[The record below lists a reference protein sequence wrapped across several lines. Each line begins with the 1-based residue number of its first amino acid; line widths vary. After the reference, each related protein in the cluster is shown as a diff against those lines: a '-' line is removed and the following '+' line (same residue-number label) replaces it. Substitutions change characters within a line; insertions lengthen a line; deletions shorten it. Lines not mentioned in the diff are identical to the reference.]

1 MTYARGTS
9 VSPEKSKA
17 EIEKTLRRYGAGQFV
32 SGWDADRALIG
43 FTMKD
48 RQIRF
53 TLMLPPVEAFQ
64 KTDTGR
70 NRSKRELAERAREQA
85 IAERWRALLLVIKA
99 KLEAVEAGIALFE
112 DEFLAN
118 TVLPNGSTVGQWAKP
133 QLDAAYETGS
143 MPKLL
148 GAGS

>member
-1 MTYARGTS
+1 
-9 VSPEKSKA
+9 
-17 EIEKTLRRYGAGQFV
+17 V

-53 TLMLPPVEAFQ
+53 TLVLPPVEAFQ